1 MPKSEITIIHHY
13 FKSLMNQIKS
23 AWLENFFIF
32 CNIITSWKELQ
43 IGNDLC
49 DVTLACEDNQMK
61 ALKIIISSYSLLG
74 LDTDILQNYLTL
86 FSKVKMR
93 RKMFKSHI
101 EMKHLVNPISQKEH
115 LFYILVFHLYFRIF
129 TRDV

>member
-1 MPKSEITIIHHY
+1 MFLYFQNHY
-13 FKSLMNQIKS
+13 HFKSLMNQIKS

-61 ALKIIISSYSLLG
+61 ALKIIISL
-74 LDTDILQNYLTL
+74 
-86 FSKVKMR
+86 
-93 RKMFKSHI
+93 
-101 EMKHLVNPISQKEH
+101 
-115 LFYILVFHLYFRIF
+115 YILFRLSYRYIQELLNF
-129 TRDV
+129 ICQTANEEEHV

>member
-1 MPKSEITIIHHY
+1 MLRKCFYIFNITIIQHH

-86 FSKVKMR
+86 CSKVKMR
-93 RKMFKSHI
+93 RKMFKR
-101 EMKHLVNPISQKEH
+101 EH
-115 LFYILVFHLYFRIF
+115 LFYILVLHLYFRIF
-129 TRDV
+129 TKDV